1 MSGILTFLIFG
12 FVIVLTA
19 VIVVGWIIF
28 HIMRAI
34 GDVVGRLLGLGRPR
48 RVIDPGPIAMPGRGV
63 TCTRA
68 GCGALNPSEARFCR
82 RCGQTMP
89 SAQRVMVRRAAGL

>member
-1 MSGILTFLIFG
+1 MSPILTFLIFG

-19 VIVVGWIIF
+19 VIFVGWIVALVV
-28 HIMRAI
+28 RAI
-34 GDVVGRLLGLGRPR
+34 GIALARLFGLARPR
-48 RVIDPGPIAMPGRGV
+48 QIVNDGPIAMPGRGV
-63 TCTRA
+63 TCARR

-89 SAQRVMVRRAAGL
+89 SPQHVMVRRAAGW